1 MKSGDA
7 YLLKMLDQIRM
18 LIRDVLLDER
28 GRFEELLAVL
38 APELALVLLLDV
50 LFASS
55 REFPA
60 LREHAIID
68 MDVLGTYSS

>member
-1 MKSGDA
+1 MSYVRDCQTST
-7 YLLKMLDQIRM
+7 YLVEALHELGV
-18 LIRDVLLDER
+18 LVGDVLLDER
-28 GRFEELLAVL
+28 RGLEQLLAGL

-60 LREHAIID
+60 LR
-68 MDVLGTYSS
+68 